1 MRYIF
6 TKQKFPNTSQC
17 AYTISINSRS
27 VFASNPYFQYEEE
40 FSGTNPT
47 NIYLF
52 KASTKKTR
60 KRYIIIYC

>member
-1 MRYIF
+1 MRYTF

-17 AYTISINSRS
+17 AYTISINYRS

-40 FSGTNPT
+40 FSGTNST

-52 KASTKKTR
+52 KAQQ
-60 KRYIIIYC
+60 